1 MTLQRKIL
9 WAGMIVYT
17 VSFFLVAV
25 GGGGLYAGARGYD
38 CAVNA
43 VLMPFHLSDFG
54 ISALESTSLFVS
66 GLTNLVFLAAVILML
81 VPPSRR
87 LVLIAKVALLLMAP
101 FCWVVFHYENLY
113 PREGYF
119 LWILGMLLALFS
131 PNLAIRRNQ
140 RGIQGIATA

>member
-9 WAGMIVYT
+9 WAGMLVYT
-17 VSFFLVAV
+17 VSLFLVAV

-43 VLMPFHLSDFG
+43 VLMPFHLSGFG

-66 GLTNLVFLAAVILML
+66 GLINLVFLAIVILML
-81 VPPSRR
+81 VKPSHR

-119 LWILGMLLALFS
+119 LWIWGMLLVLFS
-131 PNLAIRRNQ
+131 TNLAMR
-140 RGIQGIATA
+140 RGIQGITPA

>member
-81 VPPSRR
+81 VAVVSPTRAHRKSCAS
-87 LVLIAKVALLLMAP
+87 LDGSFLLGSFPL
-101 FCWVVFHYENLY
+101 
-113 PREGYF
+113 
-119 LWILGMLLALFS
+119 
-131 PNLAIRRNQ
+131 
-140 RGIQGIATA
+140 

>member
-1 MTLQRKIL
+1 
-9 WAGMIVYT
+9 
-17 VSFFLVAV
+17 
-25 GGGGLYAGARGYD
+25 
-38 CAVNA
+38 
-43 VLMPFHLSDFG
+43 
-54 ISALESTSLFVS
+54 
-66 GLTNLVFLAAVILML
+66 
-81 VPPSRR
+81 
-87 LVLIAKVALLLMAP
+87 MAP